1 MGITKEIKNVA
12 RNPLSWR
19 SGAVAAVL
27 LTAGIGV
34 GFGIESNTNDVARG
48 KAATATA
55 CLKAIPHETAV
66 TTQLDDCFEKGVPGG
81 QKIGRKVFEV
91 GDPTTFVDQYIISE
105 QREAAH
111 TELGRVALWSIGAP
125 ALTVAY
131 SAAFL

>member
-1 MGITKEIKNVA
+1 VSGKKTNLVERLEWLEI
-12 RNPLSWR
+12 S
-19 SGAVAAVL
+19 
-27 LTAGIGV
+27 
-34 GFGIESNTNDVARG
+34 
-48 KAATATA
+48 
-55 CLKAIPHETAV
+55 
-66 TTQLDDCFEKGVPGG
+66 VPGG

-125 ALTVAY
+125 TLTVAY